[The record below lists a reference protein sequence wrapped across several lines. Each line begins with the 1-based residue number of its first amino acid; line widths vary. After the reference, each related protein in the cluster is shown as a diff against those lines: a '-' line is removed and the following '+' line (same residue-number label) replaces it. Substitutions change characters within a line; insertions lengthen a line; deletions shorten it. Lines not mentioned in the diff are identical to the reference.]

1 MSSDD
6 VVVGKKSSFDTR
18 RTLKQVLTEHIVRGE
33 SLRTAAA
40 DVASED
46 R

>member
-6 VVVGKKSSFDTR
+6 EVVGKKPSLDTR
-18 RTLKQVLTEHIVRGE
+18 RTLKQVLTEHVVCSE

-40 DVASED
+40 DVTSKY